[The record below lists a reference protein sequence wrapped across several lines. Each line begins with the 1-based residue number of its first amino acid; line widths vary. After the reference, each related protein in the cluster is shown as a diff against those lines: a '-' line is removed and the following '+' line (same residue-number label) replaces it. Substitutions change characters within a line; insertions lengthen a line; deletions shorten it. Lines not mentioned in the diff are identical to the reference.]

1 MGNKKKLFIIIMSAI
16 FAAVLCCT
24 FLFSIR
30 PTYASEVKI
39 VSTDGT
45 SVYLTGEGVTWDKE
59 KQKYTI
65 ANSSNVKVHVVNEY
79 RNDMMA
85 EGKDTTDVD
94 EVLLKVAKAKRGR
107 FKEKECDEHDYR

>member
-1 MGNKKKLFIIIMSAI
+1 MFDEKYHVALNEDEQ
-16 FAAVLCCT
+16 
-24 FLFSIR
+24 SIL
-30 PTYASEVKI
+30 I
-39 VSTDGT
+39 
-45 SVYLTGEGVTWDKE
+45 
-59 KQKYTI
+59 
-65 ANSSNVKVHVVNEY
+65 NVVNEY